1 MKEFGLKLC
10 FFLFLVVAFSGRTSE
25 LGTLVG
31 AVTGTILFWPLYRK
45 VVPAVPRKRRKVMV
59 EEEELDSVA

>member
-25 LGTLVG
+25 LGVLVG
-31 AVTGTILFWPLYRK
+31 AATGTILFWPLYRRCVPAAPPKPRK
-45 VVPAVPRKRRKVMV
+45 VVA
-59 EEEELDSVA
+59 EEEGLDAAA